1 MIDEVRTL
9 LGQCWDLRPIGE
21 WVEITTPFLDR
32 HNDRLQVYARR
43 CDDGFLLTDD
53 GYVLTDLEQAGI
65 SLGDAELRA
74 LVGARGVQVAGK
86 ALEVRATRDTFGAR
100 LHALVQAMLLCGHS

>member
-1 MIDEVRTL
+1 MIDEVRAL
-9 LGQCWDLRPIGE
+9 LDQCWELRQVGD

-53 GYVLTDLEQAGI
+53 GYTLADLEQAGI
-65 SLGDAELRA
+65 SLGNEELRA
-74 LVGARGVQVAGK
+74 LIGAQGVQVAGK

-100 LHALVQAMLLCGHS
+100 LHALVQAMLLGGHR

>member
-9 LGQCWDLRPIGE
+9 LGQCWELRPIGE
-21 WVEITTPFLDR
+21 WVEITTQFLDR
-32 HNDRLQVYARR
+32 HNDRLQVYAKRS
-43 CDDGFLLTDD
+43 DD
-53 GYVLTDLEQAGI
+53 GYVLTDDGYTFAAMEQAGI

-74 LVGARGVQVAGK
+74 LIDALGVQVAGK
-86 ALEVRATRDTFGAR
+86 ELEVRATRDTFGER